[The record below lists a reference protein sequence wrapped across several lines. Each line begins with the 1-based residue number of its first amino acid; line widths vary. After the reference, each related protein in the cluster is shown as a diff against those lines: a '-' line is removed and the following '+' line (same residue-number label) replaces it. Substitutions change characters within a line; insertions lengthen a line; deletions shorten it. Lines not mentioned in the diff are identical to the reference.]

1 MNVIIPNPKASMTA
15 LSSTTPNRRD
25 SGGPASK
32 FPRRVESGTEIQL
45 PGQLGIRMPASTPLP
60 PVAIA
65 MAKPRYIPP
74 QRERNFLER
83 RQIQGCQHDLFSQT
97 GSIAIGFR
105 STSNDSG
112 LFRNSQRCA
121 HSQFRSSK

>member
-60 PVAIA
+60 QVAIA

-74 QRERNFLER
+74 QRERNFWSGAKFKDANMIYSPK
-83 RQIQGCQHDLFSQT
+83 QDQSQSASAVRPT
-97 GSIAIGFR
+97 IPVSFE
-105 STSNDSG
+105 T
-112 LFRNSQRCA
+112 SQRCT